1 MSVYGYLHTMS
12 LPDLLQWA
20 SVNKKSG
27 LLEIERNKI
36 AKRISFLDGRIVA
49 CSSDDP
55 SSRLGQFLLSRG
67 KISQVQLR
75 QALAQQERT
84 GQNLGVIFQE
94 MGALTRE
101 ELEAQ
106 VAEKAEENIFG
117 LFDWPDAVFRYCQN
131 APHDPWQIEI
141 SLNVEDVLLRGLQ
154 RHDELQRTRRVF
166 KHSGV
171 VLQRSTRPAPP
182 GMASNAI
189 AKRIL
194 ESVDGERTLAEI
206 LLHAHASEFLVVK
219 FLFTLFRSGI
229 VSIKEE
235 RDPDPDAQT
244 ILDSVELESELP
256 AKGSTL
262 GGEERIAESE
272 ETDRRV
278 EMAMQRIAAG
288 DFIEAIEILNVVYR
302 ANPSDNHLRELITKA
317 EAGFLRAARAGELR
331 MARVPVAVQGPASE
345 AAGASLQPSELFLLS
360 TIDGQTSIQS
370 LVWVAPMRE
379 VDVMLGL
386 HRLVAAGVVRL
397 TDPPETPAG
406 PTKRGVP
413 KVQWILSDP
422 LGK

>member
-1 MSVYGYLHTMS
+1 MSIYGYLHTMS

-20 SVNKKSG
+20 SVNKKTG

-36 AKRISFLDGRIVA
+36 AKRIAFLDGRIVA

-67 KISQVQLR
+67 KISQQQLR
-75 QALAQQERT
+75 QALSQQDST
-84 GQNLGVIFQE
+84 GQNLGVILQE

-101 ELEAQ
+101 EIEAQ
-106 VAEKAEENIFG
+106 VAAKAEENIFG

-141 SLNVEDVLLRGLQ
+141 SLSVEDVLLRGLQ
-154 RHDELQRTRRVF
+154 RHDELQRMRRVF
-166 KHSGV
+166 KHSGI
-171 VLQRSTRPAPP
+171 VLQRTARPAPP
-182 GMASNAI
+182 GMATSPI
-189 AKRIL
+189 AHRIL
-194 ESVDGERTLAEI
+194 ESVDGARTLAEI

-229 VSIKEE
+229 VSIREE
-235 RDPDPDAQT
+235 REPDPDAQT
-244 ILDSVELESELP
+244 ILDSVELESEMP
-256 AKGSTL
+256 AEASAL
-262 GGEERIAESE
+262 GEEERIAESE

-278 EMAMQRIAAG
+278 EMAMQRIASG
-288 DFIEAIEILNVVYR
+288 DYVEALDVLNAVYR

-317 EAGFLRAARAGELR
+317 ESGFLRSARAGELR
-331 MARVPVAVQGPASE
+331 MTRVPVAVREAESAEAGPI
-345 AAGASLQPSELFLLS
+345 LQPSELFLLS
-360 TIDGQTSIQS
+360 TIDGQTNIQS

-386 HRLVAAGVVRL
+386 ERLVAAGVVRL
-397 TDPPETPAG
+397 TDPPEGGSGSPR
-406 PTKRGVP
+406 RGAP
-413 KVQWILSDP
+413 KVQWILTDP